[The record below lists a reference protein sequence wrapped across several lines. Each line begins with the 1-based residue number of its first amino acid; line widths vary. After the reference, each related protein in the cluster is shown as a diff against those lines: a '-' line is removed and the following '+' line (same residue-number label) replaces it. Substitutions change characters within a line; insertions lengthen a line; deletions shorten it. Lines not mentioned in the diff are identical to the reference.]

1 MTKGKSDNKE
11 QTIFETKSLWIHKV
25 KERDKWW
32 EELEDMED
40 CIEEEAKKMVEDGE
54 EGWRREGKVI
64 FWKEQVDVPDSAT
77 LREQII

>member
-1 MTKGKSDNKE
+1 
-11 QTIFETKSLWIHKV
+11 V
-25 KERDKWW
+25 W

-40 CIEEEAKKMVEDGE
+40 CIEEEVKKMVEDGE

-64 FWKEQVDVPDSAT
+64 FWKEQVYVPDSAT